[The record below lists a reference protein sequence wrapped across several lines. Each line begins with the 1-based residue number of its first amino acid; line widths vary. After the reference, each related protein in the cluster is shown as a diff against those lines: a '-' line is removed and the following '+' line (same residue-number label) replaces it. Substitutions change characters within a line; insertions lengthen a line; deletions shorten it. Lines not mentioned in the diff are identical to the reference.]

1 MRQAA
6 TISRREFLFG
16 AAAFGLGGWRLF
28 AAPPGWKPPRKPNFV
43 FGVVSD
49 THMMTDRRGIKM
61 HPKYSDRYF
70 LSALKYFRDAN
81 VDAVVHLGDLANAAQ
96 VDAIKFHA
104 DAWRKVFPG
113 DKGADGRQVA
123 RLFITGNHDL
133 DTQLS
138 EARLK
143 VFYPDDA
150 ERARH
155 TFANDAAA
163 HWRDIWGEEYSGVW
177 HREVK
182 GYHFFAW
189 QWGFDEAE
197 AARFVLNHVESCGLS
212 GKKPFFCLS
221 HKRPYVAFRRALRPY
236 GNAVAFFGHCHKSA
250 TNWNTIYMY
259 NESVETFPSIQCPP
273 CTAPDWSVPLG
284 KDEFKM
290 NVSVEGKDAVGK
302 GRQGFVVRVYD
313 DMLTIERREF
323 SEGGSLGPD
332 WVMPLGLYTPHPFTK
347 GELRKVIG
355 EPQFSKSAKL
365 KVGSARLESGEDAV
379 RLSIPCADGNPDSRV
394 YAYEV
399 VVVGDEGTPKLHK
412 AVYAAGCNMGI
423 GHEPN
428 GGVTMLEIPKG
439 ELPPGQSL
447 TFAVRPLTSLG
458 TSGKPIVTSFKT

>member
-1 MRQAA
+1 M
-6 TISRREFLFG
+6 
-16 AAAFGLGGWRLF
+16 
-28 AAPPGWKPPRKPNFV
+28 
-43 FGVVSD
+43 
-49 THMMTDRRGIKM
+49 
-61 HPKYSDRYF
+61 
-70 LSALKYFRDAN
+70 
-81 VDAVVHLGDLANAAQ
+81 
-96 VDAIKFHA
+96 
-104 DAWRKVFPG
+104 
-113 DKGADGRQVA
+113 
-123 RLFITGNHDL
+123 
-133 DTQLS
+133 S

-197 AARFVLNHVESCGLS
+197 AARFILNHVESCGLS

-290 NVSVEGKDAVGK
+290 NVPVEGKDAVGK

-355 EPQFSKSAKL
+355 EPQFSKSGKL
-365 KVGSARLESGEDAV
+365 RVESVKLEGTDEAV
-379 RLSIPCADGNPDSRV
+379 RLSIPLADGNPGSRV
-394 YAYEV
+394 YAYEAV
-399 VVVGDEGTPKLHK
+399 VIGEEGSRKLFK
-412 AVYAAGCNMGI
+412 AVYAAGCNLGI

-428 GGVTMLEIPKG
+428 GGVTTLEIAKD
-439 ELPPGQSL
+439 ELPPGKTL

-458 TSGKPIVTSFKT
+458 TYGRPISVEVHT